1 MKLLPKEPRLT
12 QRINQI
18 LSLAGVTSRRNA
30 DELLKRGRVSVNDRV
45 IREPGTQAI
54 WGTDS
59 IKVDGHEIRGPSE
72 RIYLMLNKPAG
83 YISSLRDPVGR
94 PVVTDLLT
102 GIKQRVYPVGRLDF
116 DTLGLLLFTNDGDW
130 AHRLSH
136 PRFRVPRTY
145 KVTLEGT
152 VSEEALEI
160 LRKGIQ
166 LEDGFSGPAKVTL
179 LQQDGGRS
187 ILRMT
192 ITSGKNRIV
201 KRMAEA
207 VGLRVIHLVRTGF
220 GLLALGHLK
229 VGKFRNLEPDEVESM
244 KKLVGLA

>member
-1 MKLLPKEPRLT
+1 
-12 QRINQI
+12 
-18 LSLAGVTSRRNA
+18 LAGITSRRKA
-30 DELLKRGRVSVNDRV
+30 DELIKAGRVSVNSRV
-45 IREPGTQAI
+45 IREPGTQAV

-59 IKVDGHEIRGPSE
+59 VKVNGHEIPGPSE

-83 YISSLRDPVGR
+83 YVSSLKDPAGR

-102 GIKQRVYPVGRLDF
+102 GIKERVYLVGRLDF
-116 DTLGLLLFTNDGDW
+116 GTLGLLLLTNDGEW

-136 PRFRVPRTY
+136 PRFHVSKTY

-160 LRKGIQ
+160 LRKGVD
-166 LEDGFSGPAKVTL
+166 LEDGFSGPAKVAL
-179 LQQDGGRS
+179 LQRSAGRS

-192 ITSGKNRIV
+192 ITTGKQHIV
-201 KRMAEA
+201 KRMVDA
-207 VGLRVIHLVRTGF
+207 VGFRVIHLLRTGF
-220 GLLALGHLK
+220 GTLELGRLK
-229 VGKFRNLEPDEVESM
+229 VGSFRHLEPDEVEAT